1 MEASMS
7 LSLPDM
13 VSSTTPERSVP
24 HPPTTHGFG
33 VVVTQKPPSTSLDK
47 QLASTSDDQAQI
59 ITDSHGHEDN
69 LQFANIVSLSEEKQQ
84 HRHLVI
90 DVPSLDRVLSKSRH
104 LHKHKHNKSGDGRFP
119 RKKNQSTTSTTAR
132 ALLPT
137 WSGMKDK
144 DNDEEN
150 GLLRPMT
157 RQTTRS
163 RWGSESTTGL
173 TDGSRRESILEGIDT
188 NTKPGP
194 VARQEIRSSEDL
206 EQVKSRR
213 KYGEEYLRSALSLIG
228 TLATDIT
235 RRLDYTY
242 YNLLEK
248 VAALNATVSSF
259 QELLNSTSSL
269 FADFQREKSS
279 LDQEIRKEIGELREF
294 QPQLR
299 RIEALEDRMKI
310 GRTKAQEL
318 NDRLENMRNEIV
330 HWEKKEMEWQ
340 DRVNRRL
347 RMFWAF
353 AAAGVLAV
361 LLAIATQN
369 RSIIQSSAIPN
380 NMRAGTATLDCS
392 VSLRDEDNHESQ
404 GGNTPT
410 WIKQPIET
418 TLYQGSGILKP
429 TDDEPLKFSVSE

>member
-1 MEASMS
+1 
-7 LSLPDM
+7 
-13 VSSTTPERSVP
+13 
-24 HPPTTHGFG
+24 
-33 VVVTQKPPSTSLDK
+33 
-47 QLASTSDDQAQI
+47 
-59 ITDSHGHEDN
+59 
-69 LQFANIVSLSEEKQQ
+69 
-84 HRHLVI
+84 
-90 DVPSLDRVLSKSRH
+90 SKSRH
-104 LHKHKHNKSGDGRFP
+104 LHKHKHNKSGDGRFS
-119 RKKNQSTTSTTAR
+119 RKKIQSTTSTTAR

-188 NTKPGP
+188 NTKLGP

-269 FADFQREKSS
+269 FADFQRETSS
-279 LDQEIRKEIGELREF
+279 LDQEIRKQIGELQEF

-299 RIEALEDRMKI
+299 RIEALEDRMKT

-318 NDRLENMRNEIV
+318 NDRLENMRNEID

-369 RSIIQSSAIPN
+369 
-380 NMRAGTATLDCS
+380 
-392 VSLRDEDNHESQ
+392 
-404 GGNTPT
+404 
-410 WIKQPIET
+410 
-418 TLYQGSGILKP
+418 
-429 TDDEPLKFSVSE
+429 